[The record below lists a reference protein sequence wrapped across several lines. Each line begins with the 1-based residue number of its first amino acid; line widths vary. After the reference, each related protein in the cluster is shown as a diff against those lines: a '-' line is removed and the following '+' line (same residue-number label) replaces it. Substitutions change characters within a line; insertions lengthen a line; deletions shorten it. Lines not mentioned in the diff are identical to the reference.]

1 MRVVIS
7 IVPLIAA
14 LACASST
21 PPAGEIKSDP
31 AAASAATDTLTP
43 LWAMRTCE
51 RVTFGAP
58 AALCVD
64 FGGTV
69 YVADGS
75 PPRLASYT
83 ESSERCVEFQA
94 PDDTPAFRP
103 SDVAVRGF
111 FVYAVDEPD
120 RSLLRWDA
128 SGSWRDVLLNF
139 EDLTVPGRRI
149 SPYGLDVEASSGRV
163 AVTDIEN
170 HQIILLDSYLDV
182 DVAFGNYGAFAGQL
196 DTPLGVSFTPRGELL
211 VADSR
216 NARVQFFS
224 DAGTFRRAIPEDG
237 VASPMRQPRRAVAT
251 EDGRV
256 LVADPAAGRVFEFAP
271 GGALM
276 RAIAPAGGARFEPTD
291 VAVARDGR
299 FYVTDA
305 ASQTLYAFTIDTAS
319 GTDTTKEQ

>member
-1 MRVVIS
+1 MRS
-7 IVPLIAA
+7 
-14 LACASST
+14 
-21 PPAGEIKSDP
+21 
-31 AAASAATDTLTP
+31 
-43 LWAMRTCE
+43 CE

-83 ESSERCVEFQA
+83 EESGRCVEFQT
-94 PDDTPAFRP
+94 PDAWPAFRP

-120 RSLLRWDA
+120 RALLRWDA
-128 SGSWRDVLLNF
+128 SGTWRDVLLNF
-139 EDLTVPGRRI
+139 EDLTVPGRRV
-149 SPYGLDVEASSGRV
+149 SPYGLDVDAPSGRV
-163 AVTDIEN
+163 AVTDVEN
-170 HQIILLDSYLDV
+170 HQIIVLDSYLDV
-182 DVAFGNYGAFAGQL
+182 DVAFGNYGSFDGQL

-211 VADSR
+211 VADSG

-224 DAGTFRRAIPEDG
+224 DAGTFRRVVPVGD
-237 VASPMRQPRRAVAT
+237 SPMHRPRRAVAT

-256 LVADPAAGRVFEFAP
+256 MVADPAAGRLFEFAP
-271 GGALM
+271 DGTWL
-276 RAIAPAGGARFEPTD
+276 RSLVPAGAERFEPTD

-299 FYVTDA
+299 VYVTDA
-305 ASQTLYAFTIDTAS
+305 ATQTLYAFAAGATSPA
-319 GTDTTKEQ
+319 KEQ